1 MHEKQRRNDPAG
13 DPDTDSEVAAVSA
26 MLWTERETL
35 ELLLYTLTME
45 QLVLTSGSTRWLKR
59 VDADVQ
65 AAVARLRTSEVLR
78 AAEVE
83 SLSLSLGMP
92 VETRLADLAG
102 GAPEPWPM
110 VLTDHRTALRGLV
123 LEVEAVASEN
133 RRLLDAGS
141 RAIRET
147 LDNLSTSVST
157 YDATGVAVGS
167 YRGPFLLDE
176 QA

>member
-1 MHEKQRRNDPAG
+1 MHGIQRFD
-13 DPDTDSEVAAVSA
+13 DTADDSGTNSEVAAVSA

-35 ELLLYTLTME
+35 ELLLFKLTVE
-45 QLVLTSGSTRWLKR
+45 QLVLASGSTRWLNR
-59 VDADVQ
+59 ADADVR
-65 AAVARLRTSEVLR
+65 AAVARLRTSEVVR

-83 SLSLSLGMP
+83 SLSKSLGMP
-92 VETRLADLAG
+92 VETTLADLAE

-110 VLTDHRTALRGLV
+110 VLTDHRTALRALV
-123 LEVEAVASEN
+123 LEVEAVANEN